1 MVEERK
7 DGDSVKRIYSSGM
20 HWVNEA
26 DWEQMSLAERRVVS
40 RQIVRVVTGEL
51 DRAVE
56 SDTFDARIDRHLSRT
71 PFILDEQGWS
81 EMMKIHLD
89 AFLASVEVR
98 DRAEERLKRSGEE
111 GIRGR
116 SVQVLFE
123 VPKP

>member
-1 MVEERK
+1 
-7 DGDSVKRIYSSGM
+7 
-20 HWVNEA
+20 
-26 DWEQMSLAERRVVS
+26 VVS

-56 SDTFDARIDRHLSRT
+56 NDTFDARIDRHLSRT
-71 PFILDEQGWS
+71 PVILDEQGWS

-89 AFLASVEVR
+89 AFLASLEVR
-98 DRAEERLKRSGEE
+98 DRAEERLKHSGEE

-116 SVQVLFE
+116 SVQVFFE

>member
-7 DGDSVKRIYSSGM
+7 EGDSVERIYSSETN
-20 HWVNEA
+20 WIEDA
-26 DWEQMSLAERRVVS
+26 EWERMSLAERRVVS

-56 SDTFDARIDRHLSRT
+56 DEIFDARVDRHLSRM
-71 PFILDEQGWS
+71 PVVVDEQGWK
-81 EMMKIHLD
+81 ELMKIHLET
-89 AFLASVEVR
+89 FLAAIEVR
-98 DRAEERLKRSGEE
+98 ERAKERLERSGEE

-116 SVQVLFE
+116 SVQVFFE